1 MRNVGEQ
8 SVRSIRAFIVDDDKT
23 IGEIL
28 KERISRDHISVEVFT
43 DGLEVIEF
51 VKKEPGD
58 IIIADLMMPRVGGLE
73 VLRQAKIAN
82 PDVIVIIITGHAS
95 IETAIEAVREGA
107 YDYIKKPFKLQEI
120 EIVFNNA
127 VDKVNLVREN
137 RELLQ
142 ELGDAYEQ
150 LVAIKKENNE
160 FKDDHE
166 IERKKMAR
174 INFFSSSLPSLEFL
188 NRSRTDQRSF
198 LEQLQNISMLKKEG
212 LLTEREFK
220 SLKGHL
226 IKAMKTHE

>member
-1 MRNVGEQ
+1 MGEQ